1 MPDRRTFLAS
11 AVATLVTD
19 PAMPADK
26 TFELRNYTLVP
37 GRRAAFT
44 ALFERDFIES
54 QEAVGARIV
63 GTFRN
68 LDDPDRFVWIRSFA
82 DMPARAKALDAFY
95 TGPVWQAHRTEAN
108 ASIVD
113 SDNVLLLRPVGPA
126 LQASG
131 PRPPVGATEI
141 PSTVIVATTYPLAA
155 GGADEFG
162 TYFAGATAPELRRA
176 GARLLATFATEPS
189 PNNFPRLPV
198 RDRETVFIALARFK
212 DLAAYDRHTAALL
225 ESKVW
230 RERIAPELSRHT
242 IGRPEVLRLQP
253 TARSRLR

>member
-11 AVATLVTD
+11 AAATLVTD
-19 PAMPADK
+19 RSMPADE

-44 ALFERDFIES
+44 ALFEREFVES

-68 LDDPDRFVWIRSFA
+68 LDDPDRFVWMRSFA

-126 LQASG
+126 LRPSE
-131 PRPPVGATEI
+131 PRPPIGATEI
-141 PSTVIVATTYPLAA
+141 PPTVIVATTYPLAPS
-155 GGADEFG
+155 GAEEFG
-162 TYFAGATAPELRRA
+162 TYFANVVAPELRRA
-176 GARLLATFATEPS
+176 GARLLATFATEPA

-198 RDRETVFIALARFK
+198 REHETVFVTLTRFK
-212 DLAAYDRHTAALL
+212 DATAYDQHLAALGG
-225 ESKVW
+225 SKAW
-230 RERIAPELSRHT
+230 RDQIAPELSRRT
-242 IGRPEVLRLQP
+242 IAPPQVLRLQP